1 MAKIAIIKTGGKQ
14 YKVKEGDTLVIEKV
28 PVEVGK
34 KVSFQDVLLVAED
47 DGTAVQLGKPV
58 LSGAKVEATIVDQ
71 YRDKKLTIYKFKNK
85 VRYRR
90 KQGHRQHHTEVKIDK
105 IA

>member
-28 PVEVGK
+28 PVDVGK

-47 DGTAVQLGKPV
+47 DGSAVKIGAPLV
-58 LSGAKVEATIVDQ
+58 SGANVEATIVDQ

-90 KQGHRQHHTEVKIDK
+90 KQGHRQHHTEVKIEK